1 MVLQVDG
8 LDLWVGGVKY
18 RAAHGANKNKAANKQ
33 MKAEEKQ
40 LSLSWPKIHTWK
52 RERQLV
58 SEY

>member
-40 LSLSWPKIHTWK
+40 LLLSWPKIHT
-52 RERQLV
+52 
-58 SEY
+58 STSA